1 MNTASEPVGTLE
13 VALAHTSRLLDREP
27 QLAIEQASEILK
39 AVPHQPMALLLLGI
53 AQRRCRDLPASIDT
67 FRALLTTQP
76 QWARAHYEAA
86 LSYAA
91 AGATD
96 EAVESLRKSV
106 HLKPAFPEAWRA
118 LGDLL
123 SRLDDVEGA
132 QAAYTEQ
139 IRHSIQDPRLME
151 AAVYL
156 CENRIAPAEALLRAH
171 LKQYPTD
178 VAAIRML
185 AEVASR
191 LGRYGDAESLLA
203 RALELAPAFVPA
215 RHNYAFVLHREGK
228 AAEALTQLDQLLAAD
243 PGHTGY
249 LNLKAAVLARI
260 GEIQPAIEIYEQIV
274 HLHPNQS
281 KVWLSFGHA
290 LKTAGLQDRCVEAYR
305 RTIAL
310 SPKLGEA
317 WWSLANLKTV
327 KLGPDDRASMQQQL
341 RRDDLSFEDRFHFHF
356 ALGKA
361 FEDAG
366 DYESSFSHYAQGN
379 ALRREIIAYDPAENT
394 SHVQRSKIFFTRE
407 LFAARRGVG
416 CQAADPIFIVGL
428 PRAGSTLIE
437 QILASHPLVEGTQ
450 ELPDLAA
457 IARELG
463 GKKVRTEMSRYPE
476 ILADLGESELRALG
490 ERYLERTRI
499 QRKTD
504 APFFIDKLP
513 NNWAHVG
520 LIHLILP
527 NAKII
532 DARRHP
538 LGCCFSGFK
547 QHFARGQHFTYD
559 LADIGRYY
567 RDYVELMAHFDAVL
581 PGRVH
586 RAIYEHV
593 VENTEAEVR
602 RLLDYCGLEFDERC
616 LRFYE
621 NDRAVRT
628 ASSEQV
634 RRPIFREG
642 VDHWRHYERW
652 LDPLKAA
659 LGDVLDRYPDVPDF
673 ARARAGTA
681 S

>member
-1 MNTASEPVGTLE
+1 MPEFAFQTMF
-13 VALAHTSRLLDREP
+13 P
-27 QLAIEQASEILK
+27 QSK
-39 AVPHQPMALLLLGI
+39 G
-53 AQRRCRDLPASIDT
+53 DT
-67 FRALLTTQP
+67 PYRLLTT
-76 QWARAHYEAA
+76 AGVELDEFRGERVLRVDRGA
-86 LSYAA
+86 L
-91 AGATD
+91 T
-96 EAVESLRKSV
+96 
-106 HLKPAFPEAWRA
+106 
-118 LGDLL
+118 
-123 SRLDDVEGA
+123 RL
-132 QAAYTEQ
+132 
-139 IRHSIQDPRLME
+139 
-151 AAVYL
+151 
-156 CENRIAPAEALLRAH
+156 
-171 LKQYPTD
+171 
-178 VAAIRML
+178 
-185 AEVASR
+185 
-191 LGRYGDAESLLA
+191 
-203 RALELAPAFVPA
+203 
-215 RHNYAFVLHREGK
+215 
-228 AAEALTQLDQLLAAD
+228 AAEAVRDISHLFR
-243 PGHTGY
+243 PGHLAQLAKILDDPEATENDRFVARTMLQNACVSAGMVLPSCQDTGTAIVMG
-249 LNLKAAVLARI
+249 KKGQQVWTHSSDGAPGGDEEALARGIFQTYTETNLRYSQVVPITTYEEVNTGTNLPAQIDLMAVDGDEYHFLVMTKGGGSANKTFLFQETKALLNPDSLMKFVGEKIKTLGTSACPPYHLAIVI
-260 GEIQPAIEIYEQIV
+260 GGTSAEM
-274 HLHPNQS
+274 
-281 KVWLSFGHA
+281 
-290 LKTAGLQDRCVEAYR
+290 
-305 RTIAL
+305 
-310 SPKLGEA
+310 
-317 WWSLANLKTV
+317 NLKTV

-341 RRDDLSFEDRFHFHF
+341 GRDDLSFEDRFHFHF

-394 SHVQRSKIFFTRE
+394 SHVQRSKIVLTRE

-463 GKKVRTEMSRYPE
+463 GKKVRTEASRYPE
-476 ILADLGESELRALG
+476 ILADLGESELRELG
-490 ERYLERTRI
+490 ERYLARTRI

-673 ARARAGTA
+673 AKARAGIA